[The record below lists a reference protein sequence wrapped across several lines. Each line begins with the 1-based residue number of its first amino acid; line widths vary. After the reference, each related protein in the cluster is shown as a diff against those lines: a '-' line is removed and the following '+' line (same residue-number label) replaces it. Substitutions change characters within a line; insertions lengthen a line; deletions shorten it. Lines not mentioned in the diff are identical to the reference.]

1 MSRKEIKDTTK
12 VSPRDVLFEEMIFF
26 REKANKLGNEIAKII
41 KEGPK
46 ARGDI
51 LFQLYK
57 IMLENKER
65 LIDVASK
72 LAPYEHAKLQ
82 SVEVKAKVEHRFVV
96 RAPESI
102 KDTGAWM
109 KAIGQEEKEPIT
121 SNVATSRSA
130 ETISREAEEITDY
143 ELVVAANDSKKIKK
157 KNKES
162 INTYENIDDD
172 EDDII
177 DRFDD

>member
-1 MSRKEIKDTTK
+1 MAATKEKEKNTRLQ
-12 VSPRDVLFEEMIFF
+12 PREVLYEEMIFF

-57 IMLENKER
+57 IMLENKDK

-82 SVEVKAKVEHRFVV
+82 SVEVKAQVEHRFVV
-96 RAPESI
+96 RAPEPI
-102 KDTGAWM
+102 KDTSSWL
-109 KAIGQEEKEPIT
+109 KAIGHDDKEPVT
-121 SNVATSRSA
+121 SNVANIKSQES
-130 ETISREAEEITDY
+130 ISREAEEITDY
-143 ELVVAANDSKKIKK
+143 ELVVEAQKSKKVKQPKK
-157 KNKES
+157 TFIE
-162 INTYENIDDD
+162 DD
-172 EDDII
+172 EDDDII
-177 DRFDD
+177 DRFDN